1 VLPGSRAAQRL
12 LPSLSCVGGGP
23 LRGGLWRIF
32 ERSNRCRRNVQGR
45 KWNARDVDG
54 RLGDN
59 AAVRDGFIELDGVR
73 DRFADL
79 DGDLGSER
87 RLRPAARPL

>member
-32 ERSNRCRRNVQGR
+32 ERSNRYRRNVQGR

-79 DGDLGSER
+79 GSER